1 MWRSLTNMTR
11 DTETPSKDRNR
22 RITRKE
28 VAKENRARGQDLVRA
43 ARIAGR
49 AGGGGGG
56 MVRDTPTHL
65 DTKHERS
72 SPAACRP
79 SRADT
84 PTRSPSERIRT
95 LAPVTLPLGRDPRDT
110 AQQEAAAGA
119 RARCRRSGIYG
130 SGEAGGEPLPQ
141 AVGLSIL

>member
-1 MWRSLTNMTR
+1 
-11 DTETPSKDRNR
+11 
-22 RITRKE
+22 
-28 VAKENRARGQDLVRA
+28 
-43 ARIAGR
+43 
-49 AGGGGGG
+49 

-84 PTRSPSERIRT
+84 PTHAPSERIRT

-130 SGEAGGEPLPQ
+130 SGEAGREPLPQ
-141 AVGLSIL
+141 AAGLSIL